1 MFFMEFILVLLM
13 MILGA
18 RYGGVFFGMVG
29 GLGLAILMFFFKLA
43 PANPPIDVML
53 IMMSVVLAAS
63 TLQAAGGMQF
73 LIKKA
78 EQLLRKH
85 PSHITFMAPLIA
97 WVFTFMAGTGDVLYN
112 VLPVISEVAR
122 DAKIRPERPISISV
136 IASQHAVPSSPI
148 SAATVAMASLLAPL
162 GVSLFQ
168 ILAMV
173 IPSTLIGLAAGAF
186 SVHKMGKELEEDP
199 EYLERIKNNIMNDM
213 SQQEQNKLAEK
224 KGAKLSVFIFIFG
237 AILVV
242 LLGTFSWM
250 RPDVVIASGKIMKVS
265 MTPMIEVV
273 MLVISGIIVMA
284 CNVDVNRIISGT
296 VFKAGMMGVI
306 TVFGLAWM
314 SDTLIAAN
322 LPLIKS
328 IVKDVVVDHPGY
340 FAIALFLVSAITH
353 SQGATVGALM
363 PLGIAIGIPGTTL
376 AAIFPAVCGYFLI
389 PSTGVLLA
397 GVAFDQTGTTK
408 IGKYAI
414 NHSYIR
420 PGLVTTFVA
429 VLAGLTIEKIFF

>member
-63 TLQAAGGMQF
+63 TLQAAGGMQL

-97 WVFTFMAGTGDVLYN
+97 WIFTFMAGTGNVLYN

-168 ILAMV
+168 LLAMV

-186 SVHKMGKELEEDP
+186 SVRKMGKELEDDP
-199 EYLERIKNNIMNDM
+199 EYLERIKTNIMNDI
-213 SQQEQNKLAEK
+213 SQQEQNLLAEK
-224 KGAKLSVFIFIFG
+224 KGAKLSVFLFIFG

-250 RPDVVIASGKIMKVS
+250 RPDVITASGKIIKVS
-265 MTPMIEVV
+265 MTPMIEIV
-273 MLVISGIIVMA
+273 MLVISCVIVMA
-284 CNVDVNRIISGT
+284 CNVDVNKIISGT
-296 VFKAGMMGVI
+296 VFKAGMMGVV

-314 SDTLIAAN
+314 SDTLIASN
-322 LPLIKS
+322 LPFIKS
-328 IVKDVVVDHPGY
+328 VVKDVVADHPGY
-340 FAIALFLVSAITH
+340 FALALFLVSAITH
-353 SQGATVGALM
+353 S
-363 PLGIAIGIPGTTL
+363 
-376 AAIFPAVCGYFLI
+376 
-389 PSTGVLLA
+389 
-397 GVAFDQTGTTK
+397 
-408 IGKYAI
+408 
-414 NHSYIR
+414 
-420 PGLVTTFVA
+420 
-429 VLAGLTIEKIFF
+429 